1 MDPPTDRVEGDDEKR
16 RRLEAAWD
24 TGDFCFLIFLFIW
37 NFTNWSLWF
46 FNNNLDCAFEA
57 DYDWLKPLREK
68 FGLKSGLVDRD
79 GKPVDK

>member
-1 MDPPTDRVEGDDEKR
+1 MN
-16 RRLEAAWD
+16 
-24 TGDFCFLIFLFIW
+24 LFID
-37 NFTNWSLWF
+37 
-46 FNNNLDCAFEA
+46 NLDCAFEA

>member
-1 MDPPTDRVEGDDEKR
+1 MRVPLDPPTDRVEGEDEKR

-24 TGDFCFLIFLFIW
+24 TGKFLLIFLKLHWLFYVP
-37 NFTNWSLWF
+37 
-46 FNNNLDCAFEA
+46 DCAFEA